1 MVVVQI
7 KKRGGWMSKIKV
19 IVPISSQEFSELMD
33 GNEFEWN
40 IKAENSNEKVL
51 IKITLDKSGDFDYE
65 N

>member
-1 MVVVQI
+1 
-7 KKRGGWMSKIKV
+7 MSKIKV